1 MPVQLNHTI
10 VNVRDKQESAP
21 FVAEILGLATPQP
34 YGPFL
39 VLEVDNDV
47 SLDFIDVDVL
57 HAQHYAFLVSE
68 SEFDEILARIVGH
81 DLTYWADPFKNRPG
95 EWNTDD
101 GGRGLYW
108 EEPSGHMLEIIT
120 RPYGSGSDGT

>member
-21 FVAEILGLATPQP
+21 FVAEILGLAAPKP

-39 VLEVDNDV
+39 VVDVDNDV
-47 SLDFIDVDVL
+47 SLDFIDVDIL

-68 SEFDEILARIVGH
+68 DEFDEILARIVDRG
-81 DLTYWADPFKNRPG
+81 LTYWADPFKKRPT

-101 GGRGLYW
+101 
-108 EEPSGHMLEIIT
+108 T
-120 RPYGSGSDGT
+120 RPGHDQQATGTGDEFPRIIRTRLRG